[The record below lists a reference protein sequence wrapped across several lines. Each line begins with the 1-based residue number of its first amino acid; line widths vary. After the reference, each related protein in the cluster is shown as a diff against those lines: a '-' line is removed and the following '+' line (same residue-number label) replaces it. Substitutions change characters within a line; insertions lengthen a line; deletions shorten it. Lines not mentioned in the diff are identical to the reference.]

1 MSEAGVR
8 FEEAISYLKAKL
20 PEASMAWD
28 DLSGPVHAKVFTIA
42 GATTTDLARDMHQSL
57 VKALEQGQT
66 LSAFRK
72 DFDNIVRTHGWSYN
86 GARGWRTALIF
97 DTNMRSASMAG
108 RWSQLQANKGRRPY
122 LGYRTAGDARVRPL
136 HQSWN
141 GIVRHIDDPFWRTHY
156 PPNGW
161 GCRCTVRSYA
171 DWEIKDLG
179 MTVETKPYKVQ
190 FRDVTN
196 KDGERTDRVPV
207 GIDPGWDHNVGQAW
221 IAPELALGGKL
232 ATLPRSLRG
241 AVVDKTIT
249 PAFQKAISENWKAF
263 QATVKSTGKPQ
274 GAPQILGFLDSA
286 TLNGLAKQVPEL
298 ELQSSAIAAL
308 DTRTKHLSGAHK
320 AEAAP
325 LQVWPQ
331 SMIDELPELLR
342 NYRAVLWDE
351 VSNVLVFVPQAS
363 LPGAAAE
370 RVPKIVMR
378 PNTKTK
384 VGQALSLV
392 SLGSADQTNM
402 TAKRYRVLIG
412 KLK

>member
-1 MSEAGVR
+1 MSESGVR
-8 FEEAISYLKAKL
+8 FEEAISYLKSKL

-28 DLSGPVHAKVFTIA
+28 DLAGPVHAKVFTIA

-72 DFDNIVRTHGWSYN
+72 DFDSIVRTHGWSYN
-86 GARGWRTALIF
+86 GSRGWRTALIF

-108 RWSQLQANKGRRPY
+108 RWAQLQANKDRRPY

-179 MTVETKPYKVQ
+179 MTVEAKPYKPQ
-190 FRDVTN
+190 FRDVRN
-196 KDGERTDRVPV
+196 KDGVQTDRVPV
-207 GIDPGWDHNVGQAW
+207 GIDPGWDHNVGQSW

-232 ATLPRSLRG
+232 ATLPRALRG
-241 AVVDKTIT
+241 TVVDKTIT

-263 QATVKSTGKPQ
+263 QSTVKTTGKPQ
-274 GAPQILGFLDSA
+274 GTPQILGFLDSA
-286 TLNGLAKQVPEL
+286 TLNGLAKEVPEL

-308 DTRTKHLSGAHK
+308 DNRTTHLSGAHK
-320 AEAAP
+320 VGTAP

-363 LPGAAAE
+363 LPGAAVE
-370 RVPKIVMR
+370 RIPKIVMR

-392 SLGSADQTNM
+392 SLGSADPTNM